1 MTGLGSL
8 SLGLFGG
15 LTSSSPRIQSLDLSV
30 LGQASAPVQAQGPPD
45 PRRLT
50 PWDSNVTKP
59 DTDRLAREALNSRFL
74 VQTSLGNG
82 PGSAVRS
89 GNDRQLFVLHN
100 ALSRLS
106 ALAEKMTSNG
116 LSAIEQRR
124 YEERID
130 RGLAEIQQYAR
141 SVKLE
146 DAVLLGGRRL
156 NDHRSEP
163 LSRPSGRYQTPPL
176 ATGATDTVPDAFL
189 GERRFSIAITR
200 LGETST
206 VTVDLAAMGT
216 TPRTLTNVASFINQT
231 LSDAG
236 FETRVTKVETKVPAT
251 VKDGPEGIEQRFEVR
266 LATGER
272 ARFGSLA
279 AREPALSVAGVTV
292 AADGRRSSAVT
303 RLVGL
308 EPVGSGD
315 GGVTQPFTRAATAR
329 DGDIVVRSMVH
340 DADGNTFVVADLTGP
355 LDGLQ
360 PKAGQDAILRKIDSN
375 GAVVWTRPLGAG
387 ASASGTSVALA
398 PDGRIAIAG
407 HVDGKLEN
415 STAVTG
421 DGRDA
426 YVAVFDSEGRDL
438 WFHQKGASR
447 NDSASSVAFA
457 ADGTLYLAGTS
468 TESYG
473 GAESRGGTD
482 AWVQAFDATGVVSWT
497 QSFGGAG
504 DDTPAGLVATAT
516 GPVLV
521 WNQPDGARMAS
532 LDPLSG
538 AVTGGIRDLSQDGL
552 ARVSLVTGD
561 GTGGIALA
569 GGGSGTAVDQV
580 RVIDLASGTV
590 SASLTSAGE
599 TIRAL
604 SVSNGQVALALGAG
618 TNPTTGETDL
628 ARTLVRGFDLATG
641 TQTFSRSLVMDSRQP
656 ISLDLDPVQDE
667 TLAALGLPAGDLT
680 FGDTE
685 SLTDRTG
692 LRPGDSFSIVVN
704 GNRERKIDIVQG
716 DTLRTLAT
724 RINRVLLNDGRAEVT
739 LASGASTLKITP
751 ARGDRIELRAGRGV
765 TDALAQLGLGTG
777 VAMDRPRAAGA
788 ARSVSDP
795 PPVVA
800 LELPDSADTSS
811 KDKAK
816 SFQSAIDGA
825 LRRIRIGYREISNDP
840 TMVELRKQTAGGP
853 RQSLSASASAYYQK
867 QISSGQ
873 DALRRLGVSA

>member
-1 MTGLGSL
+1 MVGLGSL

-15 LTSSSPRIQSLDLSV
+15 QTSSSPRIQSLDLSM
-30 LGQASAPVQAQGPPD
+30 LAQASAPTQIEAPPD

-74 VQTSLGNG
+74 VQTSLGTG

-89 GNDRQLFVLHN
+89 SNDRQLFVLHN
-100 ALSRLS
+100 ALTRLS
-106 ALAEKMTSNG
+106 ALSEKLTTAG
-116 LSAIEQRR
+116 LSQVEQKR

-146 DAVLLGGRRL
+146 DAVLLAGRRL

-163 LSRPSGRYQTPPL
+163 LTRPSGRYQTPPL

-189 GERRFSIAITR
+189 GNRKFSMAITR
-200 LGETST
+200 LGETSN
-206 VTVDLAAMGT
+206 VTVDLAGMGA
-216 TPRTLTNVASFINQT
+216 TPRTLTNVSAFINQT

-236 FETRVTKVETKVPAT
+236 FETRITKVETKVPAAT
-251 VKDGPEGIEQRFEVR
+251 KGGPEGIEQRFEVR
-266 LATGER
+266 LATGET
-272 ARFGSLA
+272 ARFASLSPRA
-279 AREPALSVAGVTV
+279 PALSVAGVTV
-292 AADGRRSSAVT
+292 GADGKRSSTVT

-308 EPVGSGD
+308 DAPGPD
-315 GGVTQPFTRAATAR
+315 GGGVAQPFTRNAAAR
-329 DGDIVVRSMVH
+329 EGDVIVRSMVH
-340 DADGNTFVVADLTGP
+340 DDDGNTFVVADLSGP

-387 ASASGTSVALA
+387 ASASGTTIALA

-447 NDSASSVAFA
+447 NDSASSLAFA
-457 ADGTLYLAGTS
+457 ADGSLYMAGTS

-473 GAESRGGTD
+473 GTEARGGTD
-482 AWVQAFDATGVVSWT
+482 AWVQAFDATGSIQWT

-504 DDTPAGLVATAT
+504 DDTPAGLIATAT

-521 WNQPDGARMAS
+521 WNQPDGARMAG

-538 AVTGGIRDLSQDGL
+538 AQTGSVRELSADGL
-552 ARVSLVTGD
+552 ARVSIVTGD
-561 GTGGIALA
+561 GAGGIVLA
-569 GGGSGTAVDQV
+569 GGAAGSGADQV
-580 RVIDLASGTV
+580 RVIDPVSGAV
-590 SASLTSAGE
+590 SASLSSGGE

-604 SVSNGQVALALGAG
+604 SVSNGRAALALGAG

-641 TQTFSRSLVMDSRQP
+641 SQTFSRSLTIDSRQP
-656 ISLDLDPVQDE
+656 VSLDLDPVQDE
-667 TLAALGLPAGDLT
+667 TLAGLGLPAGALT

-685 SLTDRTG
+685 SVTDRTG

-704 GNRERKIDIVQG
+704 GNRERRIDIVQG

-739 LASGASTLKITP
+739 LLNGASTLKITP

-800 LELPDSADTSS
+800 LELPDAADTAT

-816 SFQSAIDGA
+816 SFQTAIDGA

-853 RQSLSASASAYYQK
+853 RQTLSSTASAYYQK
-867 QISSGQ
+867 QISGGQ
-873 DALRRLGVSA
+873 DALRRLGVSV